1 MKTIWTIIK
10 KELKRFFTDPR
21 MLLGMFLPGILIFSI
36 YSIMGDVMMD
46 VTSPKIE
53 EFNLVVENNPEEL
66 SSLLQVEG
74 WTINLKD
81 EYETKEEILDALKN
95 KEIDL
100 YISYEEDF
108 FSKMLEYDSSSLT
121 KAPQV
126 EIYYNSTSDGSG
138 IFYQYYVAALT
149 SIESQLT
156 NKFDVNSN
164 MDVVYDVA
172 TEDDVTIYLISMMI
186 PFLLITFLFTGCMS
200 ICSES
205 IAGEKERGTIATL
218 LITPTKRSH
227 IVFGKV
233 MALGITGLAS
243 SCCSFVGLL
252 LSLPKLMGSEFNFEV
267 YGFGTIIL
275 MLLLIFVTVLLFT
288 TLLTIISTFAK
299 SVKEA
304 SSYSAPLMIVVML
317 VGITN
322 FMSTSSSTSLV
333 SYAIPVY
340 NIMQCL
346 VEVFSLNINVAH
358 FVICICSNIV
368 YIGLGIFIITKM
380 FNNEKIIFNM

>member
-21 MLLGMFLPGILIFSI
+21 MLLSMFLPGILIFSI
-36 YSIMGDVMMD
+36 YSLMGNIMTD
-46 VTSPKIE
+46 VTNPQID
-53 EFNLVVENNPEEL
+53 EFNLVVENHPEEF

-81 EYETKEEILDALKN
+81 EYESEEEILEALSN

-108 FSKMLEYDSSSLT
+108 FSKMLVYDSSTLT
-121 KAPQV
+121 KAPQI

-138 IFYQYYVAALT
+138 VFYQYYIAALN
-149 SIESQLT
+149 SVESQLI
-156 NKFDVNSN
+156 NKFDINASL
-164 MDVVYDVA
+164 DVTYDVA
-172 TEDDVTIYLISMMI
+172 SEEDITVYLISMMI

-218 LITPTKRSH
+218 LITPTKRRH
-227 IVFGKV
+227 IVLGKV

-243 SCCSFVGLL
+243 SCCSFIGLL

-275 MLLLIFVTVLLFT
+275 MLLLIIVTVLLFT

-304 SSYSAPLMIVVML
+304 SSYSAPLMIGVMII
-317 VGITN
+317 GITN
-322 FMSTSSSTSLV
+322 FMSTSSSTSSI
-333 SYAIPVY
+333 SYLIPVY

-346 VEVFSLNINVAH
+346 VEVFSLNINITH
-358 FVICICSNIV
+358 FVICICSNTV
-368 YIGLGIFIITKM
+368 YIALGIYILTKM